1 MGGDRIFVMGAH
13 TENKTILA
21 RLKRVNGHLAK
32 VIEMIGSDEEHLTI
46 AQQLQAVESAVANAK
61 KTYIHDHIE
70 HCLADAKD
78 DRNFGEKL
86 KEFKEISKYL

>member
-1 MGGDRIFVMGAH
+1 MGEDTIVNMGVH

-32 VIEMIGSDEEHLTI
+32 VIEMIGSDVEHRAI
-46 AQQLQAVESAVANAK
+46 AQQLQAVESAITSAK
-61 KTYIHDHIE
+61 KMYIHDHIE

-78 DRNFGEKL
+78 DRKFVDKL

>member
-1 MGGDRIFVMGAH
+1 MGTH
-13 TENKTILA
+13 SENKTILA
-21 RLKRVNGHLAK
+21 RMNRVNGHLVK
-32 VIEMIGSDEEHLTI
+32 VIQMIGSESDHLI
-46 AQQLQAVESAVANAK
+46 VAQQLQAVEIAIANAK

-78 DRNFGEKL
+78 ARSFGSKL

>member
-1 MGGDRIFVMGAH
+1 MGAH

-32 VIEMIGSDEEHLTI
+32 VIEMIDSDGEHLAV

-78 DRNFGEKL
+78 DRSFGNKL